1 MYVGSNTVLL
11 HEPTKDSGIRGGNLL
26 ALEPLQACIFLCLG
40 NGQTQTALAETERTD
55 NLCIL
60 LTLFIL
66 VLSHNTKVCHSCGHT
81 LGNVIITKIKHL
93 YGEITALHQKG
104 AFAAAHLDAGLR
116 QQGHC
121 VFKQT
126 AF

>member
-1 MYVGSNTVLL
+1 MDIGSYTVLL
-11 HEPTKDSGIRGGNLL
+11 HKPTKDSGIRGGNLL
-26 ALEPLQACIFLCLG
+26 ALEPLQTGIFLCLG
-40 NGQTQTALAETERTD
+40 DGKTQTALTETKRTD

-66 VLSHNTKVCHSCGHT
+66 VLSHNTKVCHSSGHT
-81 LGNVIITKIKHL
+81 LGNVIIAEIKHL
-93 YGEITALHQKG
+93 DGEITALHQKG